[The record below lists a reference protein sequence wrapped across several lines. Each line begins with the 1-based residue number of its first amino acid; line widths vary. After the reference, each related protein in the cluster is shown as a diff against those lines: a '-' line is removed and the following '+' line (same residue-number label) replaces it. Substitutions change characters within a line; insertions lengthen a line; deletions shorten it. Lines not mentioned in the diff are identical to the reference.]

1 MYDPGMILKAAGTMI
16 FAADRGGTVQI
27 FNSAA
32 ERMLGWSADEVVGRR
47 TLEQWCDPAEVADR
61 AAELSRKLGR
71 TIPPGFEVFITQAR
85 DQINER
91 QRWTFVRK
99 DGTRI
104 PVQLTV
110 SAIRDALG
118 TITGFVGTADELTAT
133 VETEGQH
140 GSFFDISIDLLG
152 IANTDGYFK
161 RINPA
166 FGRVLGWT
174 EEEFLATP
182 FLDFVHPEDQPATRE
197 LVTQLAA
204 GESTPHFENRYLCK
218 NGTWRHLAWTCTPQP
233 DGSLYAVGRDV
244 TTLKQAEESLR
255 QTQQDLAITL
265 NSIGDAVL
273 ATDAE
278 RRITRMNPVA
288 EQLTGWKQSEAIGLS
303 IEQVVHIVHED
314 TRLPAVIPDDEVL
327 ARGTIHGLANHTVL
341 ISRDGT
347 ERPVAESAALIRND
361 AGHITGVVLVLRDT
375 SKDRALERELQASN
389 AHLEKQVAARTA
401 DLLKEQHRLRYSN
414 LVLESIAS
422 DAPLD
427 ETLQLITNFV
437 ADGDTITPC
446 GIVLFDAK
454 KERLQLCVD
463 RDLPKD
469 LAESLLQLPSDD
481 PDHWLWQA
489 VYSGQRTV
497 IEHSFGT
504 VLGKNI
510 DRHFIWVE
518 PLVSRDG
525 KRLGGI
531 VTLKEHGGPPGEVEL
546 ALVESA
552 CRLARLAIQRVQ
564 NRESLEASEK
574 RHRTL
579 LEHFPAPVFVYDR
592 KSLQYLVVSD
602 RAVDEYGYSR
612 DEFMQMTIA
621 DIRPKEDLQALRK
634 MLNESGTTFVHQG
647 LWRHLKKNGSLIDV
661 QITTY
666 GLELDGRAA
675 CIVLAQDVSEQ
686 LQAENALRRSRAL
699 KLAILQSSLDAI
711 VTMNSQG
718 RIVEFNRAAEDT
730 FGYTKAEVLGQLV
743 SDLLIPDELRE
754 SHERGI
760 ARYLS
765 TGESRIICKRIQTN
779 AMRRNRQTF
788 PAELTV
794 VPVVVDGEQLFTA
807 FLRDL
812 TETRKAEREFHRTSE
827 LLQAIA
833 NETTDA
839 IFVKDAQG
847 KYLLFN
853 RAAAEL
859 TGRRVD
865 EVLGRDDIFVFG
877 ENHGRLVMR
886 NDQQVMQSNKTEIIE
901 EELAAAGVTR
911 NYHVLKTPLR
921 DTSGKVV
928 GIIGISRDITER
940 RRMESTLRASEE
952 RYRSIVEQS
961 PDMIFVN
968 RDDRISFINQA
979 GVDLL
984 GASSAEELQGS
995 SPFDHF
1001 HPDDHSQIR
1010 QRLVMLRLGPG
1021 TVPIVEEHLIARGGR
1036 VIDVDVQ
1043 ASSYFSDG
1051 KLEIQVVCRDVTARK
1066 RAEHEQSR
1074 RVRYS
1079 NFNADVG
1086 MGLSQMPTLPE
1097 MLQRCAEAM
1106 VTHLN
1111 AAFARVWLLNE
1122 RHGWLELQASAGVCQ
1137 RLDELQARVAVGQ
1150 QTIGRIA
1157 AEKLPFVTG
1166 SIVNNIDVG
1175 DAQWAGSNQL
1185 VSFAGY
1191 PLLVEGRCLGV
1202 VALFSRDS
1210 FDEELLDHLAM
1221 AANGMAQNIER
1232 KNAASMLAELNTTL
1246 EQRVIQRTLELK
1258 ASEQFNQTTLDTL
1271 SAHVAVVDRNGDIV
1285 ATNAAWRKFAVENG
1299 TGFRSVSEGANYI
1312 AVCDSA
1318 AEQGDAD
1325 AALVAQALR
1334 NVLSGECSAWS
1345 HEYPCHTPTKLS
1357 WYICQVTLGYIN
1369 QQPHAVIAHEDITSV
1384 KIAQEELREAKEKA
1398 IQASKSKSEFLAT
1411 MSHELRTPLNGIL
1424 GMNQLLLTT
1433 ELSERQREYVAACN
1447 TSGQLLLQ
1455 LINDSLDLSKI
1466 EAGKLELDPRECDVD
1481 AFTYDVVDMMSHSA
1495 RTKHLQLN
1503 CRVTPDARIL
1513 GLFDDSRLRQVL
1525 VNLLSNAI
1533 KFTSSGSIFVLV
1545 ERIAEKERTVRLR
1558 FSVSDTGIGIPQ
1570 ERLDRLFK
1578 SFSQVD
1584 SSTTRQYG
1592 GTGLGLSICKQ
1603 LIELMGGDIGVES
1616 QVGVGTTFWFE
1627 IEIATPNVTSI
1638 AKQEM
1643 RLLGGTQVIAIQGRD
1658 RVYVEVAECMRSWN
1672 CPFRQVASV
1681 DEAIASVQSSLTT
1694 DRPVRI
1700 VLADCQLASD
1710 VRLEKLNEL
1719 TTLPQIHLIGL
1730 GAPPGE
1736 DARSHLV
1743 GLGFRHVL
1751 NDPLRPSVLFNA
1763 LVEALALRKE
1773 GTAEKADRPTVSTL
1787 ARVKVCCHILVAEDN
1802 PINQLYIRELLKHFG
1817 CTSDLVANGEE
1828 ALAAVQQQ
1836 HYDLVLMD
1844 CQMPEM
1850 DGFTT
1855 SREIRR
1861 KEASGEIPQRN
1872 TIVALTANALEG
1884 DRQRCLEAGMDDYLA
1899 KPLRPEKLHEVLQKY
1914 SNADNSESLEF

>member
-1 MYDPGMILKAAGTMI
+1 MLAPQVILQAAGTMI
-16 FAADRGGTVQI
+16 VATDSVGTVQM

-32 ERMLGWSADEVVGRR
+32 ERMLGWSSDEVVGRQSFE
-47 TLEQWCDPAEVADR
+47 LWHDPAEVADR
-61 AAELSRKLGR
+61 AAELSRELAR
-71 TIPPGFEVFITQAR
+71 VIAPGFEVFVAKAR
-85 DQINER
+85 VHVNER

-99 DGTRI
+99 DGSR
-104 PVQLTV
+104 VLVLLSV

-133 VETEGQH
+133 VESEQQRD
-140 GSFFDISIDLLG
+140 SFFDISIDLLG

-174 EEEFLATP
+174 EAEFLATP
-182 FLDFVHPEDQPATRE
+182 FLEFVHPEDQAATRD

-204 GESTPHFENRYLCK
+204 GKPTFHFENRYRCK
-218 NGTWRHLAWTCTPQP
+218 DGTWRWLAWTCTPQP

-244 TTLKQAEESLR
+244 TTLKQAGESLR
-255 QTQQDLAITL
+255 QSQQDLAITL

-288 EQLTGWKQSEAIGLS
+288 EQLTGWKQSEVIGLS
-303 IEQVVHIVHED
+303 IEQVIHIVHEE
-314 TRLPAVIPDDEVL
+314 TRRPVVIPDDEVL

-347 ERPVAESAALIRND
+347 EHPVAESAALIRDD
-361 AGHITGVVLVLRDT
+361 AGQITGVVLVFRDT
-375 SKDRALERELQASN
+375 SKDRAFERELKENN
-389 AHLEKQVAARTA
+389 ARLEKQVAIRTD
-401 DLLKEQHRLRYSN
+401 DLLTKQRRLRYSN

-422 DAPLD
+422 DSPLD
-427 ETLQLITNFV
+427 ETLQLITKY
-437 ADGDTITPC
+437 ADDGNAITPC
-446 GIVLFDAK
+446 GFFLFDAK
-454 KERLQLCVD
+454 QERLQLCVD
-463 RDLPKD
+463 RDLPED
-469 LAESLLQLPSDD
+469 LAETLQQLPSDE
-481 PDHWLWQA
+481 PDNWLRQA
-489 VYSGQRTV
+489 VLSGQRTV
-497 IEHSFGT
+497 IEHPSGA
-504 VLGKNI
+504 LIGKNMAWQ
-510 DRHFIWVE
+510 FIWVD
-518 PLVSRDG
+518 PIVSGDG
-525 KRLGGI
+525 KVLGGI
-531 VTLKEHGGPPGEVEL
+531 VTFKQQSGPAGEDEL
-546 ALVESA
+546 AVVESA

-592 KSLQYLVVSD
+592 ESFQYLAVSD
-602 RAVDEYGYSR
+602 RAVNEYGYSR
-612 DEFMQMTIA
+612 NEFMQMTIA
-621 DIRPKEDLQALRK
+621 DIRPKEDLQALQK
-634 MLNESGTTFVHQG
+634 MLNESGTTFEHRGQ
-647 LWRHLKKNGSLIDV
+647 WRHVKKNGSIIDV

-666 GLELDGRAA
+666 GLELDGRPA
-675 CIVLAQDVSEQ
+675 CIVLAQDVTEQ
-686 LQAENALRRSRAL
+686 LLAANALNRSRAL

-718 RIVEFNRAAEDT
+718 QIVEFNRAAEEI

-743 SDLLIPDELRE
+743 RDMLIPDELRE
-754 SHERGI
+754 QHEQGL

-765 TGESRIICKRIQTN
+765 TGEHRIICKRIQTN
-779 AMRRNRQTF
+779 AIRRNGQTF

-794 VPVVVDGEQLFTA
+794 VPVVLDGEQLFTA

-812 TETRKAEREFHRTSE
+812 TVTQQAERELHRTSE

-847 KYLLFN
+847 RYLLFN

-859 TGRRVD
+859 TGCRVD
-865 EVLGRDDIFVFG
+865 EVLGRDDLFVFG
-877 ENHGRLVMR
+877 EHHGRLLLA
-886 NDQQVMQSNKTEIIE
+886 NDQRVMQSNQSHILE
-901 EELAAAGVTR
+901 EELSAAGVTR
-911 NYHVLKTPLR
+911 TYHVLKTPLR
-921 DTSGKVV
+921 DPSGKVV

-984 GASSAEELQGS
+984 GASSAEELHGS

-1010 QRLVMLRLGPG
+1010 QRIAMLRLGPG
-1021 TVPIVEEHLIARGGR
+1021 TVPIVEQHLIARDGR

-1066 RAEHEQSR
+1066 RAEQEQSR
-1074 RVRYS
+1074 HVRYS

-1086 MGLSQMPTLPE
+1086 MGLSQMPSVPE
-1097 MLQRCAEAM
+1097 MLQCCAEAM

-1137 RLDELQARVAVGQ
+1137 RLDELLARVAVGQ

-1157 AEKLPFVTG
+1157 AEKMPFVTG
-1166 SIVNNIDVG
+1166 SIAHSIDVG
-1175 DAQWAGSNQL
+1175 DDQWAGSNQL

-1210 FDEELLDHLAM
+1210 LDDELLDHLAM

-1246 EQRVIQRTLELK
+1246 EQRVIQRTIELK
-1258 ASEQFNQTTLDTL
+1258 ASEQFNQATLDTL
-1271 SAHVAVVDRNGDIV
+1271 SAHVAVVDRQGDIV
-1285 ATNAAWRKFAVENG
+1285 ATNVAWRKFAAENG
-1299 TGFRSVSEGANYI
+1299 TDFQDVSEGANYI
-1312 AVCDSA
+1312 AVCDAA
-1318 AEQGDAD
+1318 AERGDAD
-1325 AALVAQALR
+1325 AALVANALR

-1345 HEYPCHTPTKLS
+1345 HEYPCHTATKQR
-1357 WYICQVTLGYIN
+1357 WYICQVTLGFIN
-1369 QQPHAVIAHEDITSV
+1369 QEPHAVLAHEDITSV

-1398 IQASKSKSEFLAT
+1398 VQASKSKSEFLAT

-1433 ELSERQREYVAACN
+1433 ELSERQREYVTACD

-1481 AFTYDVVDMMSHSA
+1481 AFTYDVVDMMLHSA
-1495 RTKHLQLN
+1495 RTKQLQLN
-1503 CRVTPDARIL
+1503 CRVTPDARVH

-1545 ERIAEKERTVRLR
+1545 ERVAENGRTVRLR
-1558 FSVSDTGIGIPQ
+1558 FSVSDTGIGVPQ

-1627 IEIATPNVTSI
+1627 IETVTPNVISI

-1643 RLLGGTQVIAIQGRD
+1643 RLLEGTQIIAIQSGD
-1658 RVYVEVAECMRSWN
+1658 RGYVEVAECMRSWN

-1681 DEAIASVQSSLTT
+1681 DEAITSVQNSLVT

-1700 VLADCQLASD
+1700 VLADCRLASG

-1719 TTLPQIHLIGL
+1719 TTLPNIHLIGL

-1736 DARSHLV
+1736 EARSHLG
-1743 GLGFRHVL
+1743 GLGFRQVL

-1763 LVEALALRKE
+1763 LVEALSPRKE
-1773 GTAEKADRPTVSTL
+1773 AAVEQTDRPIISAQAKEKVSF
-1787 ARVKVCCHILVAEDN
+1787 HILVAEDN

-1817 CTSDLVANGEE
+1817 CTTDLVSNGEE
-1828 ALAAVQQQ
+1828 ALAAVQQNR
-1836 HYDLVLMD
+1836 YDLVLMD

-1850 DGFTT
+1850 DGFTAA
-1855 SREIRR
+1855 REIRR
-1861 KEASGEIPQRN
+1861 KEASGEIPRRH
-1872 TIVALTANALEG
+1872 TIAALTANALEG

-1899 KPLRPEKLHEVLQKY
+1899 KPLQPGKLHELLQKY
-1914 SNADNSESLEF
+1914 SHANEAESLES